1 MLFKFRWY
9 HPQAKLVE
17 AAVALGITSANARM
31 VWTRITRRPDFS
43 VLCPECYGPERY
55 NGGCHRCGVEFDGR
69 PEPQKDFETQTP
81 VHSIL
86 EGRGLGGGLSYAD
99 LREIARLAVTEKGK
113 DRTEAINVLAGVL
126 ARETRPKGDALER
139 GVLSDLLQS
148 LKEVC
153 PPDYISDDAANM
165 ARYEIKEFHA
175 KHPDLNPQGLR
186 QSIVKNVLKRLELT
200 YPQLKGRLRQTLPP
214 ASSLRRKATR
224 KRNSATSLNP
234 LDPRFDYPDEDQGK
248 TILSGDNRA

>member
-1 MLFKFRWY
+1 M
-9 HPQAKLVE
+9 
-17 AAVALGITSANARM
+17 I
-31 VWTRITRRPDFS
+31 WTRITRRPDFS

-69 PEPQKDFETQTP
+69 SEPQKDFETQAP

-86 EGRGLGGGLSYAD
+86 EGRGLGGGLSYTD

-126 ARETRPKGDALER
+126 ARETRPKGDSLER

-153 PPDYISDDAANM
+153 PADYISDDAANE
-165 ARYEIKEFHA
+165 ALHEIKEFRT
-175 KHPDLNPQGLR
+175 KHPDLHPQGLR
-186 QSIVKNVLKRLELT
+186 QSIVRNVLKRLELT
-200 YPQLKGRLRQTLPP
+200 YPQLKRRLRPSLPLVHAP
-214 ASSLRRKATR
+214 HRKATG
-224 KRNSATSLNP
+224 KRNSATPFNP
-234 LDPRFDYPDEDQGK
+234 LDRRFDYPDEDQGNAV
-248 TILSGDNRA
+248 LSGDGCE